1 MNFPF
6 RRFTNCVIAAVFL
19 LSLSACAFLRTP
31 EGSDTVLWVLTEEST
46 SDGMNYQAA
55 LIAERMEEAHDGL
68 TVKIEVLPAD
78 EQEREAT
85 LKRIRAKIMAGSGPD
100 VYLLPT
106 DDTLTLDYAS
116 QYIARKTREIKIE
129 PLFLDVMQAMYSGVF
144 LDIEEFYSSDQ
155 ALGKEALFQ
164 QIMDAGV
171 LGQRRYVLPLRYD
184 VPVVFTDPDAWT
196 DFGISQELMNTDVI
210 ALAGTILLQEGGEI
224 VSAGIQ
230 LPEDFTFIP
239 QLFNY
244 EKEEMAV
251 SSQPIADYMR
261 LYQIWKNSAD
271 SSESKLIEDAR
282 EKASSVYTLPGQ
294 KEAFEQFVLDAYDC
308 MDSFNNVGHY
318 FCRDIHWS
326 TAGLPLFT
334 AHLANSLE
342 NMAVEQLAR
351 IVEKP
356 DRSLPIFPLRAVGGD
371 LVAAVSYWGAI
382 GSNCQN
388 PQLAYDF
395 LREFLSEEFQWGAYR
410 PTTTRTVLHTVLR
423 EVQTDGQ
430 VENSWPVRTQDSVS
444 HLWSILQYQEKNNF
458 EISERDI
465 ATYLSRQVQI
475 MEFTD
480 EDLPALSWEID
491 EVRFPITLTGED
503 SMEYALSL
511 LNEADGTPTDVDI
524 DALAEKVWQN
534 LWWHLAEG

>member
-1 MNFPF
+1 MIFPF

-31 EGSDTVLWVLTEEST
+31 EVGDTVLWVLTEEST

-184 VPVVFTDPDAWT
+184 VPVIFTDPDKWES
-196 DFGISQELMNTDVI
+196 FGITQELMDSDMITLI
-210 ALAGTILLQEGGEI
+210 GSILCGENGATA
-224 VSAGIQ
+224 SGGIQ
-230 LPEDFTFIP
+230 LPADFTFIP

-244 EKEEMAV
+244 EKEEILV
-251 SSQPIADYMR
+251 SPQSIADYMR
-261 LYQIWKNSAD
+261 LYQQWRISVEAATD
-271 SSESKLIEDAR
+271 MLIEEAKS
-282 EKASSVYTLPGQ
+282 KAIL
-294 KEAFEQFVLDAYDC
+294 AYIEELRPLFQDYVDQTYNE
-308 MDSFNNVGHY
+308 MSIYNDIGRY
-318 FCRDIHWS
+318 FCRDVHWS
-326 TAGLPLFT
+326 TAGLPVFT
-334 AHLANSLE
+334 SHLTKSLDNIAIE
-342 NMAVEQLAR
+342 RLEQ
-351 IVEKP
+351 ISKSP
-356 DRSLPIFPLRAVGGD
+356 DRQLPAYPLRTANGST
-371 LVAAVSYWGAI
+371 VASVTYWGAI
-382 GSNCQN
+382 GSSCEN
-388 PQLAYDF
+388 PAIAYTF
-395 LREFLSEEFQWGAYR
+395 LRQFLEEEFQWGEYR
-410 PTTTRTVLHTVLR
+410 PREDKSRSRFLK
-423 EVQTDGQ
+423 EVQAPGQ
-430 VENSWPVRTQDSVS
+430 VENSWPVRTQGSVS
-444 HLWSILQYQEKNNF
+444 HLWDIVQYQVKLNVD
-458 EISERDI
+458 SAERDI
-465 ATYLSRQVQI
+465 ASYLSRQVQI